1 MLFMVRMKKVLIFFI
16 ITLLEFNLAY
26 SKSSLTE
33 FEHGLRFRV
42 TPKDQLNLNF
52 KNNDFSLNSN
62 TSLGFEF
69 GYVLKSKGKYY
80 VETGFSY
87 LIDNLKY
94 DLTLRPIIPVAEIE
108 SAFPD
113 NYYIYNK
120 IPLSVGARFKISNIP
135 FHLKLGMNFLFM
147 RPTIF
152 KNITTYIDQNN
163 TSTVFYNSEFSFNP
177 NFNFLKSKSIS
188 LGTEYIIYKNIRLV
202 SELFLESTNS
212 KNSYG
217 KAYINVYPNDAR
229 NFIHTSEIITKLNM
243 GLDLTVVF

>member
-1 MLFMVRMKKVLIFFI
+1 MRKALLLFFL
-16 ITLLEFNLAY
+16 TLLEFNLAY

-33 FEHGLRFRV
+33 FEHGFKFRV
-42 TPKDQLNLNF
+42 TPKDQLNLNL
-52 KNNDFSLNSN
+52 KNNDFSLNSKM
-62 TSLGFEF
+62 SLGYEF
-69 GYVLKSKGKYY
+69 GYVLRSKGKYF

-94 DLTLRPIIPVAEIE
+94 DLILRPTSPVAEIE

-113 NYYIYNK
+113 NYYLYNK

-147 RPTIF
+147 RPTII

-163 TSTVFYNSEFSFNP
+163 TSTIFYNSEFSLNP
-177 NFNFLKSKSIS
+177 NFNFIKSKSIS
-188 LGTEYIIYKNIRLV
+188 LGTEYIVYKNIRLV
-202 SELFLESTNS
+202 SELYLESTNS
-212 KNSYG
+212 NNSYG
-217 KAYINVYPNDAR
+217 KANINVYPNDAS
-229 NFIHTSEIITKLNM
+229 NFIHSSEIITKLNM